1 MMMMKRM
8 MMMMMDP
15 PYRDTCRATS
25 YVSYIAAHRRNRR
38 NGPNECIY
46 GVHSDDR
53 IGRIYSTKKKEPCH
67 SGSYFGAVR
76 PVPIRIM
83 TVSSKKTSQSC
94 VEEWTKKVSRYTQVE
109 TITMKPNPLNAS
121 DTSVA
126 VREEGKRICQKL
138 KQQSGGS
145 YVVCLDERGRDATSE
160 SFADIVARVSENG
173 YSSLTCVIGGPFGL
187 DQSVR
192 DMADETV
199 CLSKC
204 VLNHSVAHIVLM
216 EQLYRAWTI
225 VKGEPYHH

>member
-1 MMMMKRM
+1 M
-8 MMMMMDP
+8 
-15 PYRDTCRATS
+15 YA
-25 YVSYIAAHRRNRR
+25 
-38 NGPNECIY
+38 
-46 GVHSDDR
+46 VHNDDR
-53 IGRIYSTKKKEPCH
+53 IGRIYSTKKKDPSQ

-121 DTSVA
+121 DTGVA

-138 KQQSGGS
+138 KQQSGS

-173 YSSLTCVIGGPFGL
+173 NSSLTCVIGGPFGL

-192 DMADETV
+192 DMANETV
-199 CLSKC
+199 CLSRC